1 MGTLGPERQ
10 EGKCLGPREGPRQR
24 YEGRK
29 NHVLLRDDGSNQ
41 VKINGR
47 GVSDKNLSPQH
58 KGPCT
63 SECGAERPLKLEGQG
78 TVLFK
83 LLLN

>member
-10 EGKCLGPREGPRQR
+10 EGKCLGSREGPRQR
-24 YEGRK
+24 HEGRK

-41 VKINGR
+41 VKSNGG
-47 GVSDKNLSPQH
+47 GVSDKNLSSQH
-58 KGPCT
+58 RGPCV

-78 TVLFK
+78 MVLFK